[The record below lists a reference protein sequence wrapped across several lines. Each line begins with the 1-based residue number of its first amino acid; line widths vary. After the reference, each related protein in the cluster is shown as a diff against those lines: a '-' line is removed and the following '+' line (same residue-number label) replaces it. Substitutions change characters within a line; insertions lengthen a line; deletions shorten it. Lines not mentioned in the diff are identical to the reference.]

1 MKLSARSKYGLNAC
15 YYIAVSKEI
24 ISVQALSEKMKV
36 SSGYLEQII
45 SILKKNNIIESQ
57 RGAQGGYY
65 LSREADKITIGEIVR
80 PLEDNFELTGCVVG
94 ECSGSCPSKIVW
106 QKLYKK
112 INEVLDDITLQDLI
126 KNGG

>member
-24 ISVQALSEKMKV
+24 ISVQSLSEKMKV

-94 ECSGSCPSKIVW
+94 E
-106 QKLYKK
+106 
-112 INEVLDDITLQDLI
+112 
-126 KNGG
+126 